1 MIFLTSCISSPLLR
15 GEDIKLVKKITD
27 LNSVGIGTK
36 GRPKNRW
43 RDEVINDVMKLKLR
57 NWIQLVKDREAW
69 NDLVGK
75 TINHVGL

>member
-1 MIFLTSCISSPLLR
+1 MN
-15 GEDIKLVKKITD
+15 LVKKITD
-27 LNSVGIGTK
+27 WNSVGLGTK

-43 RDEVINDVMKLKLR
+43 RDEVINDLMKLKLR

-75 TINHVGL
+75 TISHVGL

>member
-1 MIFLTSCISSPLLR
+1 
-15 GEDIKLVKKITD
+15 
-27 LNSVGIGTK
+27 VGLGTK

-43 RDEVINDVMKLKLR
+43 RDEVINDLMKLKLR

-75 TINHVGL
+75 TISHVGL